1 MQHSLRRQRGLSFV
15 SVVLI
20 GVLLVAA
27 FAIGGQSV
35 PIFTEYMAVQKAAQK
50 AADEADQRHR
60 AAAPPLTAS
69 ASIDDIRSINGKDLE
84 VSKNGDRFTVH
95 YEYEREIGLAGPSVS
110 GVPLQRQH
118 KVTHAR

>member
-20 GVLLVAA
+20 GFILVAA

-35 PIFTEYMAVQKAAQK
+35 PVQKAAQK
-50 AADEADQRHR
+50 AADEATSVTELR
-60 AAAPPLTAS
+60 AAFDRS

-95 YEYEREIGLAGPSVS
+95 YEYEREIGLAGPAYLVYRFNGST
-110 GVPLQRQH
+110 
-118 KVTHAR
+118 K

>member
-20 GVLLVAA
+20 GFILVAA

-50 AADEADQRHR
+50 AADEATSVTELR
-60 AAAPPLTAS
+60 AAFDRS

-95 YEYEREIGLAGPSVS
+95 YEYEREIGLAGPAA
-110 GVPLQRQH
+110 GV
-118 KVTHAR
+118 HAGWARGG